1 MVAFVNTFTA
11 AVQANQAYLNSITAA
26 ENFISSHWTNS
37 ITLRVTW
44 DAQARGTNGT
54 FLATNSFNLIENIS
68 YSTLKNALIAHGSPA
83 SNFPATDPSG
93 GVGWSLPIP
102 YARMLGLTTQAPATD
117 DTVILNTSYN
127 WAYNGDVTAVLL
139 HEVTEGGMGRIGE
152 LGKNTDTG
160 GHTLW
165 STMDLFRYN
174 AAHQHDY
181 TDGLDGQT
189 TFFSIDGGTTLSSLA
204 YNNQYNAQGTRVN
217 NGDTADFTQLDP
229 FGTGNPGTNL
239 TFSNTDFLVMSALGW
254 TPTPQGNPAP
264 PAATTADMILRHASD
279 GQYYIYDIGNNSLLA
294 AYKLGQVGTDWNF
307 YGLGGF
313 FGHDTTDMVLR
324 NYSTGGIQIYDI
336 SNNNITGSAF
346 LGTVGLDWLLMG
358 YGNFSSFGETD
369 MMLRRSSDGQLLVY
383 DIRNNA
389 IIGSNLMGK
398 IGLDWQIGGY
408 GNFSS
413 RGTSDMIM
421 RNTRTGGLEVY
432 DINSNQI
439 TGAAFMGTVGL
450 DWQIMGF
457 GNFSSRAGVTDMV
470 MRNTKTGGIEIYDIN
485 NNQITSAYF
494 IGTVGLDWQ
503 FAGVGPIHAA
513 GASDL
518 VLRNANTGAF
528 QVYDIAFNRLTG
540 SASLGAVGLDWQLG
554 GIAVD
559 PPDPTGVASGSG
571 AGVTGLPAAGGA
583 NNSSVQITLAPPT
596 SLAVVDLTAPV
607 VHPGT
612 VSLTSASSGGGAGD
626 VTQLVQAMAGFGA
639 GSGATDTSS
648 PAPLGAETSQ
658 QTLLTAPH
666 HT

>member
-398 IGLDWQIGGY
+398 IGLDW
-408 GNFSS
+408 
-413 RGTSDMIM
+413 
-421 RNTRTGGLEVY
+421 
-432 DINSNQI
+432 
-439 TGAAFMGTVGL
+439 
-450 DWQIMGF
+450 
-457 GNFSSRAGVTDMV
+457 AGVTDMV

>member
-1 MVAFVNTFTA
+1 
-11 AVQANQAYLNSITAA
+11 
-26 ENFISSHWTNS
+26 
-37 ITLRVTW
+37 
-44 DAQARGTNGT
+44 
-54 FLATNSFNLIENIS
+54 
-68 YSTLKNALIAHGSPA
+68 
-83 SNFPATDPSG
+83 
-93 GVGWSLPIP
+93 
-102 YARMLGLTTQAPATD
+102 
-117 DTVILNTSYN
+117 
-127 WAYNGDVTAVLL
+127 
-139 HEVTEGGMGRIGE
+139 
-152 LGKNTDTG
+152 
-160 GHTLW
+160 
-165 STMDLFRYN
+165 
-174 AAHQHDY
+174 
-181 TDGLDGQT
+181 
-189 TFFSIDGGTTLSSLA
+189 
-204 YNNQYNAQGTRVN
+204 
-217 NGDTADFTQLDP
+217 
-229 FGTGNPGTNL
+229 
-239 TFSNTDFLVMSALGW
+239 
-254 TPTPQGNPAP
+254 
-264 PAATTADMILRHASD
+264 
-279 GQYYIYDIGNNSLLA
+279 
-294 AYKLGQVGTDWNF
+294 
-307 YGLGGF
+307 
-313 FGHDTTDMVLR
+313 
-324 NYSTGGIQIYDI
+324 
-336 SNNNITGSAF
+336 
-346 LGTVGLDWLLMG
+346 
-358 YGNFSSFGETD
+358 
-369 MMLRRSSDGQLLVY
+369 
-383 DIRNNA
+383 
-389 IIGSNLMGK
+389 
-398 IGLDWQIGGY
+398 
-408 GNFSS
+408 
-413 RGTSDMIM
+413 
-421 RNTRTGGLEVY
+421 
-432 DINSNQI
+432 
-439 TGAAFMGTVGL
+439 
-450 DWQIMGF
+450 
-457 GNFSSRAGVTDMV
+457 MV